1 MSLEGSDIQT
11 FSIKMYKNNS
21 NLNYKY
27 SSYEFKTYSGHYSL
41 KQLKILLYYASI
53 VIFPYTKLLN
63 IGKRKKSLLVFIYL
77 IAILFCQNIIF
88 LYCRTMPSL
97 LKRWKYDFFSII
109 KLFSKKFQNIKTLH
123 RQFWQQRNCE
133 NPRVS
138 IIHIS
143 HVLFVANKK
152 LRILCQN
159 KYNI

>member
-109 KLFSKKFQNIKTLH
+109 KLFSKNISKHQNTPPTVLTATQLWKPASFH
-123 RQFWQQRNCE
+123 Y
-133 NPRVS
+133 PY
-138 IIHIS
+138 IS
-143 HVLFVANKK
+143 CF
-152 LRILCQN
+152 ICC
-159 KYNI
+159 